1 MLAGSL
7 GSVSCG
13 VTAPILWVLVHA
25 KFYLCPPKL
34 ESLLPLIL
42 WKSYNQILLA
52 LEARF
57 PWDSQSVCQIPRLGS
72 LTWCSEPSQQ
82 LRTSLILLF
91 SSLWVT
97 HPASMGFDFIMIVPL
112 LPSCC
117 SFFFAFGCGVS
128 FLVGSSVLLS
138 MLFQQ
143 LVAILVL
150 LEEEMSAHIY
160 TLPPWALNGLFIF
173 LSNIENRLF
182 IWVKVLNRS
191 VICKYFLPVC
201 GFSFHFLKVVFQREV
216 LTFD

>member
-13 VTAPILWVLVHA
+13 VTAPILWVFVHA
-25 KFYLCPPKL
+25 KFCLCPPKL
-34 ESLLPLIL
+34 ESLLPPVL

-82 LRTSLILLF
+82 CKKFF
-91 SSLWVT
+91 SITVLQSVS
-97 HPASMGFDFIMIVPL
+97 HPPASMGFDFIMIVPL

-117 SFFFAFGCGVS
+117 SFFFAFGRGVS
-128 FLVGSSVLLS
+128 FLVGFSVLLS
-138 MLFQQ
+138 MVFQQ

-150 LEEEMSAHIY
+150 LEEEMSAHIS
-160 TLPPWALNGLFIF
+160 TPP
-173 LSNIENRLF
+173 S
-182 IWVKVLNRS
+182 
-191 VICKYFLPVC
+191 
-201 GFSFHFLKVVFQREV
+201 
-216 LTFD
+216 